1 METPL
6 RGRYRTQRP
15 MPASMAEGYFKDGHM
30 SLADIKAKLAYAE
43 GFMKEN
49 PDYPQD
55 PTAGLKKL
63 ITDIEN
69 ETITPDKKGGKKS
82 KKSRKNKSRKG
93 KSKKN
98 RRKTNRR
105 RR

>member
-1 METPL
+1 
-6 RGRYRTQRP
+6 
-15 MPASMAEGYFKDGHM
+15 MPASVAEGYFKDGHM
-30 SLADIKAKLAYAE
+30 SLAEIEASLAYAE
-43 GFMKEN
+43 GFMKKN
-49 PDYPQD
+49 PGYKPD
-55 PTAGLKKL
+55 PTTGLKKL
-63 ITDIEN
+63 ITD
-69 ETITPDKKGGKKS
+69 ITPDKKGGKKS